1 MVWDTLHAQLISLFF
16 FYDLLFH
23 SFVLLRDIST
33 IILCLYIGG
42 NKYKVWWKPPHLF
55 IHILQMLQSIWR
67 KYIQNL

>member
-33 IILCLYIGG
+33 IILCLYIRG
-42 NKYKVWWKPPHLF
+42 NKYKVWWKPPLLF